1 MLLNNLQDIG
11 WLPRKKYMA
20 PMTKVPSLRNHS
32 TVIKSS
38 PAQTL
43 RPWDGPVML
52 WKPVMGLRASLRL
65 GVLRK
70 ALGGRGGSG
79 RPAAGTGECSG

>member
-1 MLLNNLQDIG
+1 
-11 WLPRKKYMA
+11 
-20 PMTKVPSLRNHS
+20 
-32 TVIKSS
+32 
-38 PAQTL
+38 
-43 RPWDGPVML
+43 ML

-79 RPAAGTGECSG
+79 RPAAGTGECSGSREQRPEASREQLRAVPQGSVKVAFARKRPAVCFLCVASV